1 MNDTGSGP
9 PCYDFNRPVKPP
21 IHSLYKKYQNYSQP
35 SQDGAVKYLPQILS
49 DDDAEVR
56 KSALELS
63 AILFT
68 GCSSTQLAPFLSSL
82 GACCSLVLSHI
93 NWLVKLD
100 GLKEKAPY
108 ENVQTGYY

>member
-1 MNDTGSGP
+1 MFS
-9 PCYDFNRPVKPP
+9 
-21 IHSLYKKYQNYSQP
+21 HSS
-35 SQDGAVKYLPQILS
+35 DGAVKYLPQILS

-68 GCSSTQLAPFLSSL
+68 GCSSSQLAPFLSSL

-100 GLKEKAPY
+100 GLKEKATY
-108 ENVQTGYY
+108 EKV